1 MVDYNMPVRILRYA
15 DLEDQLGINRITIW
29 RKTKTDPT
37 FPKPIRLGG
46 RTGRGAVGFLSDEV
60 EAWLALQ
67 VSVRQSSES

>member
-1 MVDYNMPVRILRYA
+1 MPVRILRYA